1 MRTNSAGCH
10 TPRFPDREVVRT
22 LTDERSVP
30 AAGRSRRERMVP
42 SPVGKHDEPQTPN
55 DPSKD
60 GASPNPNP
68 TIPKAPDPGK
78 HEQK

>member
-1 MRTNSAGCH
+1 MR
-10 TPRFPDREVVRT
+10 
-22 LTDERSVP
+22 
-30 AAGRSRRERMVP
+30 GRCLPPVGLVEIRMVS

-60 GASPNPNP
+60 GASPHPNP